1 MSRAPKRPPPKR
13 PLPNRLLPNRLLQVL
28 TLALL
33 LVGGAPAH
41 AEPAGCTAPPETM
54 ESGALPGTA
63 AAIGRGSLRV
73 LVIGSA
79 STQSGGTSTAAATWP
94 ERLDKVL
101 GARLAPATVQV
112 SIFGRR
118 GTTAADHARIIAEQ
132 APRLRPHIIVWQ
144 LGTVEAA
151 RGLSPDEM
159 VDALQDSIG
168 RLREARGER
177 TDVVLMDPQ
186 FSRFFR
192 ANADVE
198 TYRDRLR
205 LAAAASG
212 AQVFSRWTIMKHW
225 AETERL
231 DLERAP
237 RASRAAVADQL
248 HDCLAR
254 ALTEFILDGAQPAP
268 R

>member
-1 MSRAPKRPPPKR
+1 MLRAPHRPPKS
-13 PLPNRLLPNRLLQVL
+13 LLLPTLLVP
-28 TLALL
+28 ALL
-33 LVGGAPAH
+33 LMAALVGVPAGAR
-41 AEPAGCTAPPETM
+41 AEPAGCSAPPEAM
-54 ESGALPGTA
+54 ESGALPGALA
-63 AAIGRGSLRV
+63 AVNRGSLRV

-79 STQSGGTSTAAATWP
+79 STQSGGTTTTAATWP

-132 APRLRPHIIVWQ
+132 APRLRPHLVVWQ

-151 RGLSPDEM
+151 RGLSPEEM
-159 VDALQDSIG
+159 VEAVQDAIG
-168 RLREARGER
+168 RLRDARGER

-198 TYRDRLR
+198 TYRDKLR
-205 LAAAASG
+205 VAAAASG
-212 AQVFSRWTIMKHW
+212 AQVFSRWTVMKHW

-237 RASRAAVADQL
+237 RATRAATADEL

-254 ALTEFILDGAQPAP
+254 TLTEFILAGVRYGQ